1 MDDISTVAAGMALDC
16 DRSGLVVRARFA
28 FGGVAPVP
36 LRAIGAEEAIVGH
49 RWNQA
54 AVERVQS
61 ILARTLEPISDHRGS
76 AEYRLAVAQSLV
88 EKFRWEQQEAAA

>member
-1 MDDISTVAAGMALDC
+1 
-16 DRSGLVVRARFA
+16 
-28 FGGVAPVP
+28 VP
-36 LRAIGAEEAIVGH
+36 LRAIAAEETVLGRH
-49 RWNQA
+49 WNQA